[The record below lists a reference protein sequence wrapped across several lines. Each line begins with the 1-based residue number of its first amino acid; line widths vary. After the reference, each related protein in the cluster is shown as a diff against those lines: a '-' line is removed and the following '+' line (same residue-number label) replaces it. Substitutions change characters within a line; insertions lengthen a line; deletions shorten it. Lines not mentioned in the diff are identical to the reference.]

1 MVGPESIFH
10 IFGTCKEL
18 DIIWKMAT
26 ETFYLITNH
35 VLDFHA
41 LRKNMMLDLVSVK
54 IGSGIKTYEK
64 LLIYMNTIINH
75 CIWKE
80 RNDIKFNSVTFK
92 SENIM
97 RRIIRT
103 TRGRKNVNEKLP
115 QNKKV
120 PHIADLVHTFQM
132 VERKYFPID
141 NG

>member
-1 MVGPESIFH
+1 
-10 IFGTCKEL
+10 
-18 DIIWKMAT
+18 MAT

-80 RNDIKFNSVTFK
+80 RNDIKFKIREDLMTNTLQTVWI
-92 SENIM
+92 E
-97 RRIIRT
+97 II
-103 TRGRKNVNEKLP
+103 
-115 QNKKV
+115 NK
-120 PHIADLVHTFQM
+120 
-132 VERKYFPID
+132 
-141 NG
+141 